1 MRYELPFELG
11 RVQVLRQGLGAD
23 VRPCL
28 AAREDE
34 GRARVRRKSLFFL
47 EEGEDEGRQ
56 RHAVLAPFFHGCR
69 RDGERVAV
77 DPLFAHRCGFAGAE
91 HRRELKE
98 KEHLQASRR
107 LRYDAHDGWKFL
119 PVDGRHRRHDWRSED
134 PRNSFDGVV
143 LDESRANCEVE
154 NLSGAHD
161 DPFERRPLSGTVKPL
176 DGVDDEGRRDLVEL
190 SGSDRPDEVAHE
202 APSLILIGHDAPAL
216 ETAPQLE
223 GIAERVTRRR
233 SLTDLLFLSSRELSG
248 LRERQGGKVPE
259 KEVSDFPVLAN
270 SQDET
275 LRPCWL
281 NLDGETSAEGDCESL
296 FLRVQCRDF
305 LGGKHGVEEIPR
317 YR

>member
-1 MRYELPFELG
+1 MRDELAFELG
-11 RVQVLRQGLGAD
+11 AVQVLCEGLGAD

-28 AAREDE
+28 ASREDE
-34 GRARVRRKSLFFL
+34 GGAWVRRQPPLL
-47 EEGEDEGRQ
+47 LDECEDEGRQ
-56 RHAVLAPFFHGCR
+56 GHAVLSALLHR
-69 RDGERVAV
+69 RRGNRDRVAV
-77 DPLFAHRCGFAGAE
+77 DPLFPDRRGFAGAE
-91 HRRELKE
+91 HCRQLKE
-98 KEHLQASRR
+98 KKHLHPARR
-107 LRYDAHDGWKFL
+107 LRHDSHHGGQFL

-161 DPFERRPLSGTVKPL
+161 DPFERRPLSGAVKPL

-248 LRERQGGKVPE
+248 LGERQGGEVPE

-296 FLRVQCRDF
+296 FLRFQCRDF